1 MQKKDNMPDI
11 VYLGLLGINSKAT
24 AYVYL
29 AITVFIGLAS
39 ICFGLANPVYFFGIL
54 MFAASFWYY
63 YCINWVEKNS
73 NWN

>member
-39 ICFGLANPVYFFGIL
+39 IYFGLSKPVYFLGIF
-54 MFAASFWYY
+54 MFVASFWYY
-63 YCINWVEKNS
+63 YCINWVEKHS